1 MDEMFKLKVQARI
14 RDLSNERDVFKEERS
29 KQITGLQAA
38 LENINQK
45 LQDALMEGNAMMMG
59 FDKSI
64 TELESLIKEDLSN
77 DSSSGN

>member
-1 MDEMFKLKVQARI
+1 MDEMFKLKVQVRI
-14 RDLSNERDVFKEERS
+14 RELSNERDTFKEERS
-29 KQITGLQAA
+29 KQIKGLQSA

-64 TELESLIKEDLSN
+64 VELESLIGEEKPD
-77 DSSSGN
+77 DTSSGN